1 MEPNTND
8 EDSEL
13 DEKVS
18 RILEMFPQLTRIQ
31 LLDVSFLHHPHLY
44 NFCLAILNIL
54 LYFQVIQSTPTLE
67 GAVAACLLKYGDKQ
81 GKFSFL

>member
-1 MEPNTND
+1 MEPNTDD

-44 NFCLAILNIL
+44 NFFFSNI
-54 LYFQVIQSTPTLE
+54 
-67 GAVAACLLKYGDKQ
+67 KYSI
-81 GKFSFL
+81 FSGYSEHSHTGRCCSSVPFKIW